1 MRAPASRCHRRGG
14 DVTQRS
20 EAAQWAIRGVGFALG
35 VLLVAGLA
43 ASVVLAWRVAVIV
56 FLSVLLGTAIEPLVS
71 YGRDRLPIPRGLA
84 ILVLYAALAAVILGV
99 VILVLPGALAEADS
113 IITRLPERLDSLES
127 WAATLQPDVLAST
140 VASLADAARGQ
151 LLQARPPRAEDVVDV
166 GLTVA
171 DAAVTIVTIFAL
183 IYFWVTER
191 ARLQRYATAFLPLDR
206 RAGIRDAWNDVE
218 LRLGGWVRGQLVLM
232 GTVALATGSAY
243 WLLGLPS
250 ALLLGLI
257 AGLAELIPLVGP
269 TLGAIPALVVAA
281 ALRPDLLIPVLI
293 VYVIIQLVEG
303 NLLVPV
309 VMRGSVGISPF
320 VVLVSLL
327 VGGAVGG
334 IVGALIA
341 IPLAA
346 IVIVVLERLQ
356 AREVPVTLD
365 PSATT
370 EDPPEALE
378 SGKAGEV
385 LDSAAVGRP
394 EG

>member
-1 MRAPASRCHRRGG
+1 M
-14 DVTQRS
+14 
-20 EAAQWAIRGVGFALG
+20 
-35 VLLVAGLA
+35 
-43 ASVVLAWRVAVIV
+43 
-56 FLSVLLGTAIEPLVS
+56 
-71 YGRDRLPIPRGLA
+71 
-84 ILVLYAALAAVILGV
+84 
-99 VILVLPGALAEADS
+99 
-113 IITRLPERLDSLES
+113 
-127 WAATLQPDVLAST
+127 
-140 VASLADAARGQ
+140 
-151 LLQARPPRAEDVVDV
+151 
-166 GLTVA
+166 
-171 DAAVTIVTIFAL
+171 
-183 IYFWVTER
+183 
-191 ARLQRYATAFLPLDR
+191 
-206 RAGIRDAWNDVE
+206 RDAWNDIE

-269 TLGAIPALVVAA
+269 ALGAIPALVVAA
-281 ALRPDLLIPVLI
+281 ALRPDLLVPVLI
-293 VYVIIQLVEG
+293 VYIVIQLVEG

-346 IVIVVLERLQ
+346 IVVVVLERLQ

-365 PSATT
+365 PTATSDDPT
-370 EDPPEALE
+370 EVEDVSDAPGARDSSPPRRLTERGHRTDEEPGAE
-378 SGKAGEV
+378 RMAG
-385 LDSAAVGRP
+385 
-394 EG
+394 

>member
-1 MRAPASRCHRRGG
+1 
-14 DVTQRS
+14 VTQRS
-20 EAAQWAIRGVGFALG
+20 ETARWSIRGLGFALG
-35 VLLVAGLA
+35 LLLVAGLA
-43 ASVVLAWRVAVIV
+43 IAVVLAWRVAVIV
-56 FLSVLLGTAIEPLVS
+56 FLSILLGTAIEPLVT

-84 ILVLYAALAAVILGV
+84 ILVLYAALAAVIVGV
-99 VILVLPGALAEADS
+99 AILVLPGALAEADS
-113 IITRLPERLDSLES
+113 ITSLLPERLDSLES
-127 WAATLQPDVLAST
+127 WAGNLQPAVVGST
-140 VASLADAARGQ
+140 VASLADAVRAS

-191 ARLQRYATAFLPLDR
+191 ARLQRYVTAFLPLDR
-206 RAGIRDAWNDVE
+206 RAGVRDAWNDVE

-250 ALLLGLI
+250 ALLLGLV

-269 TLGAIPALVVAA
+269 AIGAIPALVVAA
-281 ALRPDLLIPVLI
+281 ALRPDLVIPVLI
-293 VYVIIQLVEG
+293 VYLIIQLVEG

-327 VGGAVGG
+327 VGGALGG

-346 IVIVVLERLQ
+346 IVVVVLERLQ

-365 PSATT
+365 PTATPQ
-370 EDPPEALE
+370 DPPDALD
-378 SGKAGEV
+378 SDQAGEARTGRDAAGRI
-385 LDSAAVGRP
+385 DS
-394 EG
+394 

>member
-1 MRAPASRCHRRGG
+1 MRGL
-14 DVTQRS
+14 
-20 EAAQWAIRGVGFALG
+20 GFALG
-35 VLLVAGLA
+35 LLLVAGLA
-43 ASVVLAWRVAVIV
+43 TAVVLAWRVAVIV
-56 FLSVLLGTAIEPLVS
+56 FLSILLGTAIEPLVT

-84 ILVLYAALAAVILGV
+84 ILVLYAALAAVIVGV
-99 VILVLPGALAEADS
+99 AILVLPGALAEADS
-113 IITRLPERLDSLES
+113 ITSLLPERLDSLES
-127 WAATLQPDVLAST
+127 WAGNLQPAVVGST
-140 VASLADAARGQ
+140 IASLADAVRAS

-191 ARLQRYATAFLPLDR
+191 ARLQRYVTAFLPLDR
-206 RAGIRDAWNDVE
+206 RAGVRDAWNDVE

-250 ALLLGLI
+250 ALLLGLV

-269 TLGAIPALVVAA
+269 AIGAIPALVVAA
-281 ALRPDLLIPVLI
+281 ALRPDLVIPVLI
-293 VYVIIQLVEG
+293 VYLIIQLVEG

-327 VGGAVGG
+327 VGGALGG

-365 PSATT
+365 PTATPQ
-370 EDPPEALE
+370 DPPDALD
-378 SGKAGEV
+378 SDQAGEARTGRDAAGRG
-385 LDSAAVGRP
+385 DS
-394 EG
+394 

>member
-1 MRAPASRCHRRGG
+1 M
-14 DVTQRS
+14 
-20 EAAQWAIRGVGFALG
+20 
-35 VLLVAGLA
+35 
-43 ASVVLAWRVAVIV
+43 
-56 FLSVLLGTAIEPLVS
+56 
-71 YGRDRLPIPRGLA
+71 
-84 ILVLYAALAAVILGV
+84 
-99 VILVLPGALAEADS
+99 
-113 IITRLPERLDSLES
+113 
-127 WAATLQPDVLAST
+127 
-140 VASLADAARGQ
+140 
-151 LLQARPPRAEDVVDV
+151 DV

-191 ARLQRYATAFLPLDR
+191 ARLQRYATAFLPLER
-206 RAGIRDAWNDVE
+206 RAGVRDAWNDIE

-269 TLGAIPALVVAA
+269 AIGAIPALVVAA
-281 ALRPDLLIPVLI
+281 ALRPDLVVPVLI
-293 VYVIIQLVEG
+293 VYVVIQLVEG

-334 IVGALIA
+334 IVGALDRH
-341 IPLAA
+341 PPGRHRRRRPGAA
-346 IVIVVLERLQ
+346 
-356 AREVPVTLD
+356 
-365 PSATT
+365 
-370 EDPPEALE
+370 
-378 SGKAGEV
+378 AG
-385 LDSAAVGRP
+385 S
-394 EG
+394 

>member
-1 MRAPASRCHRRGG
+1 VSQG
-14 DVTQRS
+14 S
-20 EAAQWAIRGVGFALG
+20 EAPRWAIRGLGFALG
-35 VLLVAGLA
+35 VLLVVGLA
-43 ASVVLAWRVAVIV
+43 ASIVLAWRVAVIV
-56 FLSVLLGTAIEPLVS
+56 FLSILLGTAIEPVVG

-84 ILVLYAALAAVILGV
+84 ILMLYAALAAVVLSV
-99 VILVLPGALAEADS
+99 VVLVLPGALAEADS
-113 IITRLPERLDSLES
+113 IITRLPERLDSVES
-127 WAATLQPDVLAST
+127 WAGTLQPAVLAST
-140 VASLADAARGQ
+140 VTSLADAARAQ

-206 RAGIRDAWNDVE
+206 RAGVRDAWNDVE

-269 TLGAIPALVVAA
+269 ALGAIPALVVAA

-293 VYVIIQLVEG
+293 VYLIIQLVEG
-303 NLLVPV
+303 NLLVPI

-341 IPLAA
+341 IPMAA

-365 PSATT
+365 ATT
-370 EDPPEALE
+370 ATPSDPPEALD
-378 SGKAGEV
+378 SGEAGE
-385 LDSAAVGRP
+385 DSTTRDPAGRTDR
-394 EG
+394 

>member
-1 MRAPASRCHRRGG
+1 M
-14 DVTQRS
+14 TQRS
-20 EAAQWAIRGVGFALG
+20 EAARWSIRGLGFALG
-35 VLLVAGLA
+35 LLLVAGLA
-43 ASVVLAWRVAVIV
+43 VGVVLAWRVAVIV
-56 FLSVLLGTAIEPLVS
+56 FLSILLGTAIEPLVT

-84 ILVLYAALAAVILGV
+84 ILVVYAALAAAVVGV
-99 VILVLPGALAEADS
+99 AVLVLPGALAEAGS
-113 IITRLPERLDSLES
+113 IMSRLPERLDSLVS
-127 WAATLQPDVLAST
+127 WARDLQPAVLGST
-140 VASLADAARGQ
+140 VASIADAVRAS
-151 LLQARPPRAEDVVDV
+151 LLQARPPRPEDVVDV

-191 ARLQRYATAFLPLDR
+191 ARLQRYATAFLPFDR
-206 RAGIRDAWNDVE
+206 RAGVRDAWNDIE
-218 LRLGGWVRGQLVLM
+218 LRLGGWVRGQLILM

-269 TLGAIPALVVAA
+269 ALGAIPALVVAA
-281 ALRPDLLIPVLI
+281 ALRPDLVVPVLI
-293 VYVIIQLVEG
+293 VYLIIQLVEG

-346 IVIVVLERLQ
+346 IVVVILERLQ
-356 AREVPVTLD
+356 AREVPVALD
-365 PSATT
+365 ATAAL
-370 EDPPEALE
+370 EDPPEPLDGAE
-378 SGKAGEV
+378 AADGPAS
-385 LDSAAVGRP
+385 LDSAGAG
-394 EG
+394 